1 MQLDLFS
8 GKYRYVHIF
17 PPHFIK
23 MKGKN
28 YLVPKWLVVPDFIN
42 IHNYKKYIEFDS
54 SPFKPKIKIM
64 GKFESKS
71 SPGIFYIVR
80 KVNNRLECD
89 CPGFRFRKRKC
100 KHTKGIINE
109 IMSQ

>member
-89 CPGFRFRKRKC
+89 CPGFRFRKRRC